1 MRTSL
6 LVTWGVRLIL
16 AYSLGC
22 VIIRICRWTKGGLI
36 LVQVSSSLSKKV
48 PKTKF
53 LRLSHL
59 YLLTCP
65 TFFYILSILSR
76 VLTKNDQVLCW
87 NWGCGNVHKG
97 RPTIMDHFGHTYLPM
112 SYVFYSKPITL
123 VRFLLR
129 YLPTPKSDV
138 HFERSLRL
146 KWYTQE
152 MWGEK

>member
-97 RPTIMDHFGHTYLPM
+97 RPTIMDHFGHTHYPCPM
-112 SYVFYSKPITL
+112 FSIF
-123 VRFLLR
+123 FLTNNLNFHLR
-129 YLPTPKSDV
+129 WRWWDRIQVT
-138 HFERSLRL
+138 F
-146 KWYTQE
+146 
-152 MWGEK
+152 

>member
-87 NWGCGNVHKG
+87 NWGWRLNRVQFSIDLFSWFKKKYFWLGKNPFIFDTTVPLTSEKTHCA
-97 RPTIMDHFGHTYLPM
+97 
-112 SYVFYSKPITL
+112 SK
-123 VRFLLR
+123 R
-129 YLPTPKSDV
+129 KKEN
-138 HFERSLRL
+138 H
-146 KWYTQE
+146 
-152 MWGEK
+152 